1 MVPRREGKR
10 EEKPEGA
17 GHRRRKAAVMPHRE
31 EKREEKTEEAGHRR
45 RKAAVMPR
53 QEGKRE
59 EKTEERGTGGEKQLW
74 CPIRRRRM
82 KNFRCSKKQG
92 AVWHPALFLFT
103 VQILLTVLQKW
114 YLHSAFSY
122 HRSPLIQRHRFSDR
136 YREADRPRFSGL
148 SHTLF

>member
-10 EEKPEGA
+10 EEKTEGA
-17 GHRRRKAAVMPHRE
+17 GHRRRKEAV
-31 EKREEKTEEAGHRR
+31 
-45 RKAAVMPR
+45 VPR

-59 EKTEERGTGGEKQLW
+59 EKPEGLGTGEEKKPW
-74 CPIRRRRM
+74 CPTRRRM

-103 VQILLTVLQKW
+103 VQMLLTVLQKW

-122 HRSPLIQRHRFSDR
+122 HRSPLIRHHRSSDR
-136 YREADRPRFSGL
+136 YREAGRPRFSEPFRSL
-148 SHTLF
+148 S